1 MTEPHII
8 AESKGVVLRQA
19 RSEDLPP
26 IDEIAVLCWQPIF
39 DSYISMLGM
48 EWYEIARPDPEM
60 TWQERK
66 TGQIRRQFL
75 EHPDW
80 FWALEKQGE
89 VIGFL
94 TFHIDKEKSTGIIG
108 NNGVHPEHA
117 GQGLGKFM
125 YRHVL
130 QHFREQGLR
139 FAKVG
144 TGLDEGHL
152 PARRA
157 YEGAGFDRAV
167 PAVEYWQDLS
177 LNNKGSTP
185 D

>member
-1 MTEPHII
+1 MENRTIGETN
-8 AESKGVVLRQA
+8 GVVLRYA
-19 RSEDLPP
+19 SKDDLSS

-39 DSYISMLGM
+39 ESYVSMLG
-48 EWYEIARPDPEM
+48 EDLFDISRPDPDQ

-66 TGQIRRQFL
+66 IGQIRRHFGK
-75 EHPDW
+75 HPDW
-80 FWALEKQGE
+80 MWTLQKQSE

-94 TFHIDKEKSTGIIG
+94 TFHVETEKSAGVIG

-130 QHFREQGLR
+130 DHFRSLGLR

-144 TGLDEGHL
+144 TGLDPAHL

-157 YEGAGFDRAV
+157 YEGVGFDRSV

-177 LNNKGSTP
+177 LNNDGSSP